1 MQFSAK
7 EMAAILKAAK
17 MMAMADGMMT
27 SDEKNVIKRDLASF
41 GIKIDTL
48 ESIAIEHKA
57 DNMEGCEI
65 ISTLS
70 NMTIEQ
76 KKYACGYLAAVM
88 VADGEIDEKE
98 QKLWSL
104 LSLLANFPTMTIG
117 EAVTYW
123 QEN

>member
-57 DNMEGCEI
+57 DNMEGSEI